1 LVIRAEPPKSFDCM
15 MKSEANVDGNLSF
28 VQTVEAN
35 HLVWRSITIQ
45 SIMYL
50 VEKYVDLQ
58 ESVLI

>member
-1 LVIRAEPPKSFDCM
+1 
-15 MKSEANVDGNLSF
+15 MKSEGNLSF

-50 VEKYVDLQ
+50 VEKDVDLQ